1 VIERPP
7 RIGIDARKVRD
18 YGIGS
23 YIRQLLESIGR
34 QPDSERY
41 RFLVYARASDRDAF
55 PPLPAHFELVEEEAR
70 GYSLA
75 ELTGFAWRIFRDR
88 LDLFHA
94 THYVLPPL
102 PKTRAVVTI
111 HDIIHLLY
119 PQFLPNRAAHV
130 YARLMIRHALNR
142 ANRIITVSYNS
153 KRDLTDYFGIPAA
166 RTEVI
171 YNGVSP
177 AFRPDVPEAERR
189 RVADKLGLSSP
200 YLLFLGGEKPHKN
213 VQNVV
218 RAFAEARRARGL
230 DHTLVLAGPMPKE
243 VGRLEGLI
251 AALDLEKAI
260 RRPGIVEE
268 ADLPGL
274 FAGADA
280 LLYPTLYEGFGLPVV
295 EAMACGVPVL
305 TSATSALQEIAGGY
319 AYLVD
324 PMDVEAIS
332 AGIGVLAT
340 DPKVRSDY
348 AELGKKRALD
358 FSWDKAAERTL
369 EVYGEALGTTRS
381 REPDG
386 NRESK

>member
-1 VIERPP
+1 VKGSVRRAIPL
-7 RIGIDARKVRD
+7 IGIDARKVKD

-23 YIRQLLESIGR
+23 YIRELIGGIAR
-34 QPDSERY
+34 SPESERY
-41 RFLVYARASDRDAF
+41 RFVVYVGPFDRDA
-55 PPLPAHFELVEEEAR
+55 LPSLPSHFEVADEETP

-119 PQFLPNRAAHV
+119 PQFLPNRAAHL
-130 YARLMIRHALNR
+130 YARFMIRRALSR
-142 ANRIITVSYNS
+142 ADRIITVSYNS
-153 KRDLTDYFGIPAA
+153 RRDLTDYFGIPAS
-166 RTEVI
+166 RSEVI

-177 AFRPDVPEAERR
+177 RFRSDLSESAIRQAAERYGVTR
-189 RVADKLGLSSP
+189 P

-218 RAFAEARRARGL
+218 RAFAEARRRREMP
-230 DHTLVLAGPMPKE
+230 HSLVLAGPMPRNP
-243 VGRLEGLI
+243 GRLDALVS
-251 AALDLEKAI
+251 ALDLDRVI
-260 RRPGIVEE
+260 RRPGVVEDE
-268 ADLPGL
+268 DLPAL
-274 FAGADA
+274 YAGSAA
-280 LLYPTLYEGFGLPVV
+280 FLYPTLYEGFGLPVI

-324 PMDVEAIS
+324 PMDVDAI
-332 AGIGVLAT
+332 AEGIAVLAT
-340 DPKVRSDY
+340 DEKVRADY
-348 AELGKKRALD
+348 AALGAKRALD
-358 FSWDKAAERTL
+358 FSWDKAAEKTL
-369 EVYGEALGTTRS
+369 EVYAAALGTPH
-381 REPDG
+381 REA
-386 NRESK
+386 